1 MALNQLGKDSSETR
15 RPLNEESQA
24 LALHTGDSGIHT
36 QHDTVLQTAQTAHT
50 ANTAHTAH
58 TPHTAHAA
66 DTAHAAHTAHTTW
79 VPGANVALSIQTRD

>member
-36 QHDTVLQTAQTAHT
+36 QHDTVLQTAQTV
-50 ANTAHTAH
+50 
-58 TPHTAHAA
+58 HTAHAA